1 MKIQTPLFLVSIMSL
16 SLLVFSQNSQAIG
29 LKACKNSA
37 KTELEFTYCE
47 IIEKGQGSTLPDFFG
62 FRRNKESMQRLLL
75 KRGAART
82 GVTIPKAH
90 ESPSQTSLISRS
102 PATEKPLTE
111 STDTPATVSVPSRPS
126 TGETPENDL
135 TDCSLNKEQINCNN
149 RRYFLAVN
157 LPTNRLGQN
166 VLNDNNRL
174 TLPDMPNGQT
184 QLQYLSNL
192 YPHYIEKMLM
202 IGLGDSTVSFTKFN
216 AIYDTSIQ
224 QGEDFSMR
232 FAEMYELLKKER
244 RTMGIKQRYRNN
256 FPESIES
263 CMQLSRE
270 LIACDN
276 IEQNWVY
283 RQIRNE

>member
-1 MKIQTPLFLVSIMSL
+1 MKNQTALLLISIVSL
-16 SLLVFSQNSQAIG
+16 TLLAFSQSSQAIG

-37 KTELEFTYCE
+37 QTELEFTYCK
-47 IIEKGQGSTLPDFFG
+47 IVEKGQGSMLPDFFG
-62 FRRNKESMQRLLL
+62 FRRNKENMQRLLL

-82 GVTIPKAH
+82 GVTIPKVR
-90 ESPSQTSLISRS
+90 ETPSQTNLTPRS

-111 STDTPATVSVPSRPS
+111 PTYTPATVSLHSDPN
-126 TGETPENDL
+126 TGKRAENDL
-135 TDCSLNKEQINCNN
+135 INCSLNKEQINCNN
-149 RRYFLAVN
+149 HRYFLAVN
-157 LPTNRLGQN
+157 LPKNRLGQN
-166 VLNDNNRL
+166 ALNDNNRL
-174 TLPDMPNGQT
+174 TLSNMQNGQT
-184 QLQYLSNL
+184 QIQYLSSL
-192 YPHYIEKMLM
+192 YPMYIEKMLL

-232 FAEMYELLKKER
+232 FSEMYEMLKKER

-256 FPESIES
+256 FPESVES

-276 IEQNWVY
+276 VEQNWVY
-283 RQIRNE
+283 RIVL